1 MKGFIV
7 YLNSYCSWRLNWV
20 SAYAIFTNMNFAWLW
35 FTARL
40 HIVYPMLFKLSS
52 TKSDRNTHCGVLEF
66 VADEGKIYLPY
77 WVSNYMVILVNCVK
91 LIKVVL
97 TLNAEH
103 QKKGEYFLL
112 LATHNFVQK
121 WKNLHGK
128 HAIIP
133 LLFLFMHR
141 FFLFNLTHCFEKLS
155 NISLSK

>member
-1 MKGFIV
+1 
-7 YLNSYCSWRLNWV
+7 
-20 SAYAIFTNMNFAWLW
+20 
-35 FTARL
+35 
-40 HIVYPMLFKLSS
+40 MLFKLSS

-121 WKNLHGK
+121 
-128 HAIIP
+128 
-133 LLFLFMHR
+133 
-141 FFLFNLTHCFEKLS
+141 
-155 NISLSK
+155 